1 MVSRLN
7 VQPKLAIAP
16 EQLSQ
21 RAGSPRARYAPLRLV
36 VGIVAAYPS
45 LRAGLATLIQ
55 DDRDLTATAI
65 SPQML
70 GSSTRAASGNQI
82 SDADVLLIDSHD
94 LDHEALANMVVIASG
109 DEIPLI
115 WLGRPAPDVLRT
127 VAGRPGGI
135 IAPNAESET
144 LIAAIRAAAAGLL
157 VQDPAQIGDI
167 IHPESGGGG
176 GPTGTPTS
184 INDGFLSPREREV
197 LALVASGLPNK
208 AIARELGISDHTVK
222 FHVSSLLTKLGAASR
237 TEAVTLATRMG
248 VLSL

>member
-21 RAGSPRARYAPLRLV
+21 RAASPRARYAPVRLV